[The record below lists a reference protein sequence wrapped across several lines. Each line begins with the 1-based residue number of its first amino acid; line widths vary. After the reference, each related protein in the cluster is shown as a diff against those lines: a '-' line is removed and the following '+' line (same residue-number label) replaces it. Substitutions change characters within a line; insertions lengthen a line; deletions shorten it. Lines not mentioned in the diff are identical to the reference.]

1 MKKVLLT
8 LITIFAINGV
18 ASAQFE
24 VENLKADVM
33 LGYAKPSGGTASG
46 GFNMLI
52 EPKYNLNDN
61 IAVGLQFGLTF
72 LGSGDNSG
80 VLSISALKNYS
91 LTGEYYLGESRV
103 RPFAGLGAGLYQTG
117 SFTVK
122 DIKGNEVE
130 TAGSNLFG
138 FAPRVGLQLGHFRI
152 ATEYHLVKDSNFLT
166 INLGFTIGGGS
177 R

>member
-1 MKKVLLT
+1 MKKVLLS
-8 LITIFAINGV
+8 LITIFAVNSL
-18 ASAQFE
+18 ASAQVDIESFK
-24 VENLKADVM
+24 VDAM
-33 LGYAKPSGGTASG
+33 MGYAKPSAGTAGG
-46 GFNMLI
+46 GFNLAV

-72 LGSGDNSG
+72 LGSGSDSG
-80 VLSISALKNYS
+80 ILSISALKNYS

-122 DIKGNEVE
+122 DAKGNEIE
-130 TAGSNLFG
+130 TAGSNLIG
-138 FAPRVGLQLGHFRI
+138 FAPRAGLQIGHFRI